1 MSAVGI
7 FGICAGEDV
16 NIADLE
22 DSDVVGP
29 AQIAEA
35 VQVRRAAAAFRS
47 EPAR

>member
-16 NIADLE
+16 NIADLAG
-22 DSDVVGP
+22 SDVIGP

-35 VQVRRAAAAFRS
+35 VQLRRAAAAF
-47 EPAR
+47 